1 MRHTLPELSY
11 SYDALEP
18 YIDAKTMEIHHQKH
32 HGGYVSKL
40 NAALE
45 AYPQFQDK
53 SVEELLAHLSEL
65 PQDIQTAVRN
75 NGGGHLNHSI
85 FWSLLKKN
93 QGSGPTNDL
102 ANAINRFFASYEQFK
117 NEFFNVA
124 MKRFGSGWAWL
135 VIEANDRLS
144 VLSTP
149 NQDSPHS
156 QGMRILMGLDVWE
169 HAYYLKY
176 QNRRNDY
183 VDAWWNVVD
192 WQAVA
197 ERYDQLK

>member
-1 MRHTLPELSY
+1 MNHKLPELSY

-18 YIDAKTMEIHHQKH
+18 YIDTKTMEIHHQKH

-45 AYPQFQDK
+45 AYPQFQNK
-53 SVEELLAHLSEL
+53 SVEELLANLSVL
-65 PQDIQTAVRN
+65 PEAIRTAVQN
-75 NGGGHLNHSI
+75 NGGGHFNHSL
-85 FWSLLKKN
+85 FWSILKKN
-93 QGSGPTNDL
+93 QDSGPKNDISD
-102 ANAINRFFASYEQFK
+102 AINRFFGSYEQFK
-117 NEFFNVA
+117 DEFFKTA
-124 MKRFGSGWAWL
+124 MGRFGSGWAWL
-135 VIEANDRLS
+135 VINDDDGLS

-149 NQDSPHS
+149 NQDTPFS
-156 QGMRILMGLDVWE
+156 QGKRILLGLDVWE
-169 HAYYLKY
+169 HAYYLNY

-183 VDAWWNVVD
+183 VDAWWNVLD

>member
-1 MRHTLPELSY
+1 MNRKLPELSY

-18 YIDAKTMEIHHQKH
+18 YIDTKTMEIHHQKH

-45 AYPQFQDK
+45 AYPQFQNK
-53 SVEELLAHLSEL
+53 SVEELLSDLSVL
-65 PQDIQTAVRN
+65 PEAIQTAVQN
-75 NGGGHLNHSI
+75 NGGGHLNHSL
-85 FWSLLKKN
+85 FWSILKKN
-93 QGSGPTNDL
+93 QDKGPKDDI
-102 ANAINRFFASYEQFK
+102 ADAINRFFGSYEQFK
-117 NEFFNVA
+117 DKFFKTA
-124 MKRFGSGWAWL
+124 MGRFGSGWAWL
-135 VIEANDRLS
+135 VIDDDDRLS

-149 NQDSPHS
+149 NQNTPFS
-156 QGMRILMGLDVWE
+156 QGKRILLGLDVWE
-169 HAYYLKY
+169 HAYYLNY

-183 VDAWWNVVD
+183 VDAWWNVLD